1 MLLQRLRQFSM
12 VADERSIVAAAA
24 RLRIAQPALSRQLAT
39 LEREVGVAL
48 LVRERRGIRLTPAGD
63 ALRRGVA
70 ELSEIL
76 DAGVQAAV
84 DAQAGTSG
92 AVRLGIARM
101 ALDCA
106 GVSNAIATIRR
117 EMPGIRLDVAEV
129 NSLDQ
134 ARALRTRELDVAVG
148 FADHE
153 GDALVKRDVLF
164 EEVMDA
170 VILGATHPLAKRP
183 RVSVAELRDMPC
195 LVLRQGMATGYPQM
209 NAALRDAGINRLE
222 EHATIEALYLLAA
235 AGHGWVIAA
244 RSQADVPPYGTV
256 VIPLS
261 DLAFPLPVSLR
272 WRGSDRARATQN
284 VMDVLRLC
292 LSPAAE
298 RVAQPTRRVS
308 MPGAPRPN
316 DIELTQLH
324 AFLAAVEEG
333 SMSAAAGR
341 LQVTQSGISR
351 RVSALEHAVGCA
363 LVDRATHGV
372 FATSAGE
379 AFRVSAEAAVRLADK
394 AVARAQMAAGQFAGI
409 CRIGSMPPELTGG
422 LQNLAMRRVVQELPG
437 IRIELAELLP
447 EKQSELLLAGEIDI
461 GVGGMFPGM
470 EVHPSLSS
478 IQLYEDVVDG
488 VMLVEGHPLA
498 SRAWITAGELASE
511 PFLFIDRPRGR
522 RVHDAV
528 MRALAPL
535 GVGRVDASHAGPRE
549 IWRAIAGGSGW
560 TIATRAQRSRPPRG
574 LVGVPLEGLN
584 IPWGIGLLWRRD
596 EPDVAVRQVLEIFR
610 TTRNPEI
617 AVVVATVR
625 ADRRPATQL
634 AI

>member
-1 MLLQRLRQFSM
+1 VLLRRLRQFSV
-12 VADERSIVAAAA
+12 VAEEGSIVAAAA

-39 LEREVGVAL
+39 LEREAGVTL
-48 LVRERRGIRLTPAGD
+48 FVRERRGIRLTPAGE
-63 ALRRGVA
+63 ALREGVA
-70 ELSEIL
+70 ELSAVV
-76 DAGVQAAV
+76 DAGVRAAI
-84 DAQAGTSG
+84 DAHAGTTG
-92 AVRLGIARM
+92 DVRLGVARM

-153 GDALVKRDVLF
+153 GDALVRREVLF

-170 VILGATHPLAKRP
+170 VILGASHPLAKRP
-183 RVSVAELRDMPC
+183 RLSVADLRDIPC
-195 LVLRQGMATGYPQM
+195 LVLRQGMVTGYPQM
-209 NAALRDAGINRLE
+209 NVALRQAGITRLE
-222 EHATIEALYLLAA
+222 EHGTIEALYLLAA
-235 AGHGWVIAA
+235 AGHGWVIAS

-256 VIPLS
+256 VIPMS

-272 WRGSDRARATQN
+272 WRGADRARATQN
-284 VMDVLRLC
+284 VMDVLRLS
-292 LSPAAE
+292 LAPAADRTSQARRASPAG
-298 RVAQPTRRVS
+298 S
-308 MPGAPRPN
+308 SRPN
-316 DIELTQLH
+316 DIEMTQLQ
-324 AFLAAVEEG
+324 AFLAAIEEG

-341 LQVTQSGISR
+341 LQVTQSGVSR
-351 RVSALEHAVGCA
+351 RVSALEQAVGCA

-379 AFRVSAEAAVRLADK
+379 AFRDCAERAVRLADK
-394 AVARAQMAAGQFAGI
+394 AVTRAQMAAGQFAGV
-409 CRIGSMPPELTGG
+409 CRIGAMPPELTGG
-422 LQNLAMRRVVQELPG
+422 LQNVAMQRVVREFPG

-461 GVGGMFPGM
+461 GVGGAFPGM
-470 EVHPSLSS
+470 ELHPSLSG
-478 IQLYEDVVDG
+478 IRLFEDVIDG

-498 SRAWITAGELASE
+498 SRAWVTASELAHE

-522 RVHDAV
+522 RVYDAV
-528 MRALAPL
+528 MRALTPL
-535 GVGRVDASHAGPRE
+535 GLGHVDASHAGPRE
-549 IWRAIAGGSGW
+549 IWRAIAGGTGW

-574 LVGVPLEGLN
+574 LVGIPMEGLN

-596 EPDVAVRQVLEIFR
+596 EQDPAVRQVLEVFR

-625 ADRRPATQL
+625 TGL
-634 AI
+634 ARVLPTAS